1 VIWKQTI
8 KPFRQVRIFGFDV
21 TELLDSNDMHQQ
33 APMTPEQY
41 TALEPDKVLLTMRII
56 AVALIASVVT
66 FGGIASFIVFGQ
78 PQAAQPVGQPPAQ
91 NGAEI
96 VMYLAMAFA
105 AVAVVMS
112 FVVPNLIAAAGVKGV
127 AKMAQDGTATG
138 PKELFG
144 RLLAVAQIKMI
155 IALALVEGAAFFNLI
170 AFIITKSL
178 IPPAVVGALLLVMA
192 IHFPTKFKL
201 ALWLEDQQRLLS

>member
-1 VIWKQTI
+1 
-8 KPFRQVRIFGFDV
+8 
-21 TELLDSNDMHQQ
+21 
-33 APMTPEQY
+33 
-41 TALEPDKVLLTMRII
+41 
-56 AVALIASVVT
+56 
-66 FGGIASFIVFGQ
+66 
-78 PQAAQPVGQPPAQ
+78 
-91 NGAEI
+91 
-96 VMYLAMAFA
+96 
-105 AVAVVMS
+105 
-112 FVVPNLIAAAGVKGV
+112 
-127 AKMAQDGTATG
+127 MAQDGTATG

>member
-1 VIWKQTI
+1 M
-8 KPFRQVRIFGFDV
+8 P
-21 TELLDSNDMHQQ
+21 QQ
-33 APMTPEQY
+33 REMTPEQY
-41 TALEPDKVLLTMRII
+41 AALEPDKALFTMRII
-56 AVALIASVVT
+56 AGALIGGVVTFAGVASVV
-66 FGGIASFIVFGQ
+66 VFGQ
-78 PQAAQPVGQPPAQ
+78 APAAQPGGQPPAQ
-91 NGAEI
+91 NGSEI

-112 FVVPNLIAAAGVKGV
+112 FVVSNLVSAAGVKGV
-127 AKMAQDGTATG
+127 AKMAKDGTATG

-144 RLLAVAQIKMI
+144 RLLAVAQTKVI

-201 ALWLEDQQRLLS
+201 ARWLEDQQRLLS

>member
-1 VIWKQTI
+1 M
-8 KPFRQVRIFGFDV
+8 P
-21 TELLDSNDMHQQ
+21 QQ
-33 APMTPEQY
+33 PQLTPEQY
-41 TALEPDKVLLTMRII
+41 AAMEPDKVLRTMRII
-56 AVALIASVVT
+56 ASALIAGVLSFAGV
-66 FGGIASFIVFGQ
+66 ASFAVFGQ
-78 PQAAQPVGQPPAQ
+78 APAAQPGGQPAAAP
-91 NGAEI
+91 NGSEI
-96 VMYLAMAFA
+96 IMYLAMAFA

-112 FVVPNLIAAAGVKGV
+112 FVVSNLISAVGVKGV

-144 RLLAVAQIKMI
+144 RLLAVAQTKMLT
-155 IALALVEGAAFFNLI
+155 ALALVEGAAFFNLI

-201 ALWLEDQQRLLS
+201 ARWLEDQQRLLS